1 MKKSRRLISLLLT
14 VVLIL
19 SMNSVVFADDI
30 SGEEI
35 STGEEAS
42 GEEAE
47 EVEAVISV
55 VEENVQ
61 AVDKSTQGDA
71 IEIGE
76 DTSGFTIAN
85 CSICLTAGSVFKY
98 TGSVI
103 EPEVEVYTQDSEA
116 LVKDTDFTVSYTDN
130 LNIGTATFIVTGAGK
145 YTGSKSDT
153 FYIVDPCTWAIPTI
167 TGVRVDSIPLDSNG
181 KVTEGEGTATVFFT
195 VDSRVSEAE
204 FYGGINTSDGKWTGA
219 ELVGPATTSRPS
231 EATSEYPENVLWVD
245 DGNGGWAYTVH
256 FATLGTGSE
265 QSVIDEGGECYI
277 NGGAEGDTLTITAT
291 GCINTESLYYETDR
305 SNAISFALTADSVG
319 KTFTGEVVE
328 ETISLE
334 NAEVKLSQKEYT
346 YSGLACKPKVKVS
359 INGDILTENTDYTLE
374 YKDNINVGADSRV
387 IVRGKGK
394 YKDKK
399 VVRFKIKVKMV
410 LNPRIVLSSDS
421 CTYNGKVRTPG
432 VKVYAGSEILH
443 KADYNVSYQSGR
455 KNVGQYIVKVTLK
468 GNYSGTAIKTFT
480 ITPKK
485 TKISS
490 AQYNTKTGKLTIK
503 WNKLSDKMSN
513 DYIDGYQIQIAS
525 DAKFSKNLYK
535 KNIKGYK
542 NCGSS
547 VSGKKYAKA
556 GRYAYVRVR
565 TYKKVDGKTIFSEWS
580 AAKKVKVR

>member
-19 SMNSVVFADDI
+19 SMNSVVFADEI

-42 GEEAE
+42 GEETE

-130 LNIGTATFIVTGAGK
+130 LNIGTATFTVTGAGK

-167 TGVRVDSIPLDSNG
+167 TGVRVDSIPLDGDGN
-181 KVTEGEGTATVFFT
+181 VIEGEGTATVFFT
-195 VDSRVSEAE
+195 VDSRVNEAE

-265 QSVIDEGGECYI
+265 QSVMEEGGECYI

-305 SNAISFALTADSVG
+305 SNAISFALTADSIG
-319 KTFTGEVVE
+319 EMFTGEAVDE
-328 ETISLE
+328 RISLE
-334 NAEVKLSQKEYT
+334 NATVTLSEKTYT
-346 YSGLACKPKVKVS
+346 YSGSACKPRVS
-359 INGDILTENTDYTLE
+359 VRIGGEPLSENMDFTVE
-374 YKDNINVGADSRV
+374 YKDNKNAGSDSRV
-387 IVRGKGK
+387 VIRGIGK
-394 YKDKK
+394 YKGKK
-399 VVRFKIKVKMV
+399 VVRFKITPKKVLRPK
-410 LNPRIVLSSDS
+410 IKFSSDS
-421 CTYNGKVRTPG
+421 CTYNGKVRKPG
-432 VKVYAGSEILH
+432 VEVFAGSKKLSTS
-443 KADYNVSYQSGR
+443 DYKVTYTGGR
-455 KNVGQYIVKVTLK
+455 MSVGQYTVKVTLK
-468 GNYSGTAIKTFT
+468 GNYSGTASKKFAIV
-480 ITPKK
+480 PKK
-485 TKISS
+485 SKIAS
-490 AQYNTKTGKLTIK
+490 AKYDTRTRKLTIK
-503 WNKLSDKMSN
+503 WDRVSEKMISS
-513 DYIDGYQIQIAS
+513 YIDGYQIQIAS
-525 DAKFSKNLYK
+525 DKKFSKNLYK
-535 KNIKGYK
+535 KNIKGFK
-542 NCGSS
+542 NNSFT
-547 VSGKKYAKA
+547 VSAKKYADA
-556 GRYAYVRVR
+556 GKYAYVRIR
-565 TYKKVDGKTIFSEWS
+565 TYKEVGGKTLFSEWS
-580 AAKKVKVR
+580 STKPVKLK

>member
-1 MKKSRRLISLLLT
+1 MKKSRRLISLLLAL
-14 VVLIL
+14 VLIL
-19 SMNSVVFADDI
+19 SMNSVVFADEI
-30 SGEEI
+30 SGEGI
-35 STGEEAS
+35 STGEETS
-42 GEEAE
+42 GEETE
-47 EVEAVISV
+47 EVEAVINV

-130 LNIGTATFIVTGAGK
+130 LNIGTATFTVTGAGK

-153 FYIVDPCTWAIPTI
+153 FHIVDPCTWAIPTI
-167 TGVRVDSIPLDSNG
+167 TGVRVDSIPLDDDGN
-181 KVTEGEGTATVFFT
+181 VIEGEGTATVFFT
-195 VDSRVSEAE
+195 VDSRVNEAE

-231 EATSEYPENVLWVD
+231 ETTSEYPENVLWVD

-265 QSVIDEGGECYI
+265 QSVMEEGGECYI

-305 SNAISFALTADSVG
+305 SNAISFVLTADSVG

-328 ETISLE
+328 EKISLE
-334 NAEVKLSQKEYT
+334 NATVTLSEKTYT
-346 YSGLACKPKVKVS
+346 YSGSACKPSVS
-359 INGDILTENTDYTLE
+359 VRIGGELLSENMDFTVE
-374 YKDNINVGADSRV
+374 YKDNTNAGSDSRV
-387 IVRGKGK
+387 VVRGIGK
-394 YKDKK
+394 YKGKK
-399 VVRFKIKVKMV
+399 VVRFKIEAKKAT
-410 LNPRIVLSSDS
+410 PKIVFSGDS
-421 CTYNGKVRTPG
+421 CTYNGRVRKPG
-432 VKVYAGSEILH
+432 VTVYVGSMKLP
-443 KADYNVSYQSGR
+443 KSNYDVKYPSGR
-455 KNVGQYIVKVTLK
+455 KDVGQYTVKVTLK
-468 GNYSGTAIKTFT
+468 GNYSGTASKTFT
-480 ITPKK
+480 IIPKK

-490 AQYNTKTGKLTIK
+490 AQYNKKTGKLTIK
-503 WNKLSDKMSN
+503 WNKVSDKMGN
-513 DYIDGYQIQIAS
+513 GYIDVYQIQIAS
-525 DAKFSKNLYK
+525 DAKFSKNLCK
-535 KNIKGYK
+535 RTIKGYK
-542 NCGSS
+542 KSKFNI
-547 VSGKKYAKA
+547 SGKEYAKA
-556 GRYAYVRVR
+556 GTYAYVRVR